1 MVDTDRVGSN
11 RLHRLGIELALV
23 CIEQGIR
30 WSALIGNAWYSQPG
44 SHVGAIISTFEE
56 KLLAISEEL
65 FTLDRDGGNGQDSVR
80 KTCCQCGSKK
90 RRNHDDAC
98 DTRSGLR
105 SGRVEQDPKSQLQAE
120 CRAKSKKQKRLAIFE
135 CSTN

>member
-1 MVDTDRVGSN
+1 MVDTDRIGSK

-30 WSALIGNAWYSQPG
+30 WSALICNAWYSQPG

-65 FTLDRDGGNGQDSVR
+65 FTLDRDGGNGQGSAR
-80 KTCCQCGSKK
+80 KTCYQCSSKK
-90 RRNHDDAC
+90 RRKHDDAC
-98 DTRSGLR
+98 DICIGLR
-105 SGRVEQDPKSQLQAE
+105 SGRVEQDPKSQLPAE
-120 CRAKSKKQKRLAIFE
+120 CGAKSKKQKRRAILKY
-135 CSTN
+135 SRN

>member
-1 MVDTDRVGSN
+1 MVDTDRIGSK

-30 WSALIGNAWYSQPG
+30 WSALICNAWYSQPG
-44 SHVGAIISTFEE
+44 SHVGAIISTLEE

-65 FTLDRDGGNGQDSVR
+65 FTLDRDGGNGQDSAR

-90 RRNHDDAC
+90 RGNHDDAC
-98 DTRSGLR
+98 DTRIGLR
-105 SGRVEQDPKSQLQAE
+105 SGRVEQDPKSQLPAE
-120 CRAKSKKQKRLAIFE
+120 CGAKSKKQKRRAILKY
-135 CSTN
+135 SGN